1 MTVRITAGEDVG
13 LVGEVLSALP
23 DRALLQLHD
32 GGLLRVV
39 GRDRLEVLSAGVPG
53 DE

>member
-1 MTVRITAGEDVG
+1 MKARITAGEDAG
-13 LVGEVLSALP
+13 RVGEVLSALP

-39 GRDRLEVLSAGVPG
+39 AREDLEILKPLG
-53 DE
+53 DAQ